1 MDSPTAQGSS
11 AQAVEAWHHDIAI
24 ANQKAGFGG
33 MNSYRSYARKYEMQ
47 TFLTPSERT
56 SLKLA
61 HRSERDRKIGDRMKV
76 VLLCDQGESFAVIA
90 KFLFID
96 EQTAR
101 RHMQDY
107 FNDKKLDGSSGGSVG
122 KLSTEQATQLS
133 ARLIAGD
140 MVSAQ
145 SVVQIAKSL
154 FGVKFSLSG
163 MTDWLKNNDF
173 SFKKSQPAPAKADP
187 IEQLASIV
195 KYRALKDNLPEG
207 DVLLFLDAAH
217 PTMATKLGYGW
228 SPKGERKIV
237 ATTAGKARVNVIGSL
252 EPATMK
258 LIATFPE
265 TVNSET
271 LAEHFARL
279 RRSYPRTRYDTL
291 NIILDQGSYC
301 VSKATLAEA
310 VRLDIKLWHLPPYS
324 PNLNLIERAWKVM
337 NEQVRNNVYF
347 PDAKIFTST
356 IKDFFLNRW
365 SKLSKSLTARF
376 ADNFQII
383 QKPAF

>member
-1 MDSPTAQGSS
+1 M
-11 AQAVEAWHHDIAI
+11 
-24 ANQKAGFGG
+24 QK
-33 MNSYRSYARKYEMQ
+33 
-47 TFLTPSERT
+47 FLTTSQRS
-56 SLKLA
+56 SLKLV
-61 HRSERDRKIGDRMKV
+61 HRSEHDRKIGDRMKV

-101 RHMQDY
+101 RHLRDY
-107 FNDKKLDGSSGGSVG
+107 FESKKLSGESGGSAG
-122 KLSTEQATQLS
+122 KLNPKQAIQLKAS
-133 ARLIAGD
+133 LVASD
-140 MVSAQ
+140 VVSAQ
-145 SVVQIAKSL
+145 SVVQKVKGL

-279 RRSYPRTRYDTL
+279 RR
-291 NIILDQGSYC
+291 I
-301 VSKATLAEA
+301 
-310 VRLDIKLWHLPPYS
+310 
-324 PNLNLIERAWKVM
+324 
-337 NEQVRNNVYF
+337 
-347 PDAKIFTST
+347 
-356 IKDFFLNRW
+356 
-365 SKLSKSLTARF
+365 
-376 ADNFQII
+376 
-383 QKPAF
+383 